1 MAEAVVLVALRWVAL
16 PIFTK
21 FINRASTYLD
31 KDVARELQELEATV
45 LPQFQLVIEAAEKS
59 PHRGK
64 IEGWLRKLKAA
75 FYDAEDL
82 LDEHEYDILES
93 EAEKELICKL
103 EELKEILAE
112 AKSFR
117 SLFGIQA
124 VNGSVHM
131 VTAPIRS
138 HTNTTSLPTSKVI
151 GRKKDRDLIIDTLCK
166 HADTEASAAR
176 CYSTLAIVGIGGMGK
191 TTLAQF
197 VYNNE
202 KCKLRDMLQRSER
215 FLLVLDD
222 IWFDESKSE
231 TEWDWE
237 QLLAP
242 LVSSRRGSKILVTSR
257 WNALP
262 AVLDCKKYFCL
273 KNLKDTT
280 LLAIF
285 KGHAFAGAETNDP
298 QLRRKLEEIAEKIS
312 KRLGQSPLAAK
323 AVGSQLSRKKDITT
337 WRAALKSDSLS
348 ETRKALLWSYEKLDP
363 RLQRCF
369 LHCSLFPKGYWYKIS
384 YIVHLWVAEGLVD
397 SSNSDMKMED
407 IGRDYFNELVSGSF
421 FQQVSKSWNGIWYI
435 MHDLFHDLAESLSR
449 EDFFRLEDDKVKEIP
464 CTVRH
469 LSVRVKS
476 MKLHK
481 QNICKLN
488 HLRTVICIDPL
499 MDDGTDVFDQVLRNQ
514 KKLRVLDL
522 SFYNSSKLSES
533 VCELQHLRY
542 LNIVKT
548 FISELPRSLC
558 TLYLLQS
565 LKLNNKC
572 KILPDKL
579 CNLSKLRHLEGY
591 IDQIS
596 STPWEAP
603 VPQIPNI
610 GKLFSLQHINEFH
623 VQKQKGY
630 ELRQLRDMNE
640 LGGRLHIMNLE
651 NVTGKDEALE
661 SMLHHKSYLKDLQ
674 LVWSCKDELNV
685 EDSLYLESEILE
697 GLVPPPQL
705 EGLAIEGYR
714 CATYPSWLKVPRFE
728 NLVSF
733 ELENC
738 SALEDVPLNTEP
750 LSHCAEISLKNI
762 SNLKTLPCFPAGLTY
777 LLIEECPLLM
787 FISNDEVE
795 QQEQWEN
802 MTRADHFASQL
813 ALFSEA
819 DPDKFICGHIRKALL
834 LEHSFLKQLM
844 TKMDADLSE
853 NLRTIESALQGEI
866 EEALLKESII
876 KAWVCCHE
884 LRRGLVYQSRTGL
897 QLVPPSGL
905 VCLFLISCSITDSA
919 LSSWFGSLTALKKFR
934 FTDIMTLTTLPS
946 EEVFRHSK
954 KLEFVDVE
962 QCWCIRSL
970 GGLRAS
976 ASLITLGIMCYPSL
990 QLARGSEY
998 LPLSLEDL
1006 RVDHC
1011 VLTADFFCSDL
1022 PKLKKLYLNGCR
1034 SSASMSVGRLT
1045 SVESFDLRSL
1055 PDLCTFEGLSSLQF
1069 DLVQLIDVPKLT
1081 LECTSQFSITRALA
1095 VSNPVMLN
1103 HMLSA
1108 KGFTATDISLHDC
1121 KDPSVSLEVSA
1132 NLTRVKSLELL
1143 RCEMKSLPT
1152 NLRCLSG
1159 LEKLAIWDCPNIST
1173 LPDLPSS
1180 LQHILIEGCELLK
1193 KSCRAPDG
1201 ESWPKIAHIRWKEIE

>member
-1 MAEAVVLVALRWVAL
+1 MAEAVVLVALRWVAS

-82 LDEHEYDILES
+82 LDEHEYDIIES
-93 EAEKELICKL
+93 EAEKGVQSSSMVTITKPLRAVSKKMSNLHPKNRKLICKL

-131 VTAPIRS
+131 VTAPIRP

-202 KCKLRDMLQRSER
+202 KVIKYFDARMWVCISRKLDVHRHTQEIIESAGMGECPRVSNLDTLQCKLRDMLQRSER

-231 TEWDWE
+231 MEWDWE

-257 WNALP
+257 RNALP

-273 KNLKDTT
+273 KNLKDTA

-369 LHCSLFPKGYWYKIS
+369 LYCSLFPKGYWYEIS

-522 SFYNSSKLSES
+522 SFYNSSKLPES
-533 VCELQHLRY
+533 VCELKHLRY
-542 LNIVKT
+542 LNIIKT

-558 TLYLLQS
+558 TLYLLES

-640 LGGRLHIMNLE
+640 LGGRLRIMNLE

-876 KAWVCCHE
+876 KAW
-884 LRRGLVYQSRTGL
+884 
-897 QLVPPSGL
+897 
-905 VCLFLISCSITDSA
+905 
-919 LSSWFGSLTALKKFR
+919 
-934 FTDIMTLTTLPS
+934 
-946 EEVFRHSK
+946 
-954 KLEFVDVE
+954 
-962 QCWCIRSL
+962 
-970 GGLRAS
+970 
-976 ASLITLGIMCYPSL
+976 
-990 QLARGSEY
+990 LARGSEY

-1045 SVESFDLRSL
+1045 SVQSFDLRSL

-1108 KGFTATDISLHDC
+1108 KGFTATDISFHDC

-1152 NLRCLSG
+1152 NMRCLSG

>member
-1 MAEAVVLVALRWVAL
+1 MLVALRWVAS

-93 EAEKELICKL
+93 EAEKGVQSSSMVTITKPLRAVSKKMSNLHPKNRKLICKL

-131 VTAPIRS
+131 VTAPIRP

-202 KCKLRDMLQRSER
+202 KVIKYFDARMWVCISRKLDVHRHTQEIIESAGMGECPRVSNLDTLQCKLRDMLQRSER

-222 IWFDESKSE
+222 IWFDESKNE
-231 TEWDWE
+231 MEWDWE

-257 WNALP
+257 RNALP
-262 AVLDCKKYFCL
+262 AVLDCKKHFCL
-273 KNLKDTT
+273 KNLKDTA

-369 LHCSLFPKGYWYKIS
+369 LYCSLFPKGYWYEIS

-522 SFYNSSKLSES
+522 SFYNSSKLPES
-533 VCELQHLRY
+533 VCELKHLRY
-542 LNIVKT
+542 LNIIKT

-558 TLYLLQS
+558 TLYLLES

-579 CNLSKLRHLEGY
+579 CNLSCGILKGTLIKYLRRL
-591 IDQIS
+591 
-596 STPWEAP
+596 
-603 VPQIPNI
+603 
-610 GKLFSLQHINEFH
+610 GKHQ
-623 VQKQKGY
+623 
-630 ELRQLRDMNE
+630 
-640 LGGRLHIMNLE
+640 
-651 NVTGKDEALE
+651 
-661 SMLHHKSYLKDLQ
+661 YLK
-674 LVWSCKDELNV
+674 
-685 EDSLYLESEILE
+685 
-697 GLVPPPQL
+697 
-705 EGLAIEGYR
+705 
-714 CATYPSWLKVPRFE
+714 
-728 NLVSF
+728 
-733 ELENC
+733 
-738 SALEDVPLNTEP
+738 
-750 LSHCAEISLKNI
+750 
-762 SNLKTLPCFPAGLTY
+762 
-777 LLIEECPLLM
+777 
-787 FISNDEVE
+787 
-795 QQEQWEN
+795 
-802 MTRADHFASQL
+802 
-813 ALFSEA
+813 
-819 DPDKFICGHIRKALL
+819 
-834 LEHSFLKQLM
+834 
-844 TKMDADLSE
+844 
-853 NLRTIESALQGEI
+853 
-866 EEALLKESII
+866 
-876 KAWVCCHE
+876 
-884 LRRGLVYQSRTGL
+884 
-897 QLVPPSGL
+897 
-905 VCLFLISCSITDSA
+905 
-919 LSSWFGSLTALKKFR
+919 FR
-934 FTDIMTLTTLPS
+934 I
-946 EEVFRHSK
+946 
-954 KLEFVDVE
+954 
-962 QCWCIRSL
+962 
-970 GGLRAS
+970 
-976 ASLITLGIMCYPSL
+976 
-990 QLARGSEY
+990 
-998 LPLSLEDL
+998 
-1006 RVDHC
+1006 
-1011 VLTADFFCSDL
+1011 
-1022 PKLKKLYLNGCR
+1022 
-1034 SSASMSVGRLT
+1034 
-1045 SVESFDLRSL
+1045 
-1055 PDLCTFEGLSSLQF
+1055 
-1069 DLVQLIDVPKLT
+1069 
-1081 LECTSQFSITRALA
+1081 
-1095 VSNPVMLN
+1095 
-1103 HMLSA
+1103 
-1108 KGFTATDISLHDC
+1108 
-1121 KDPSVSLEVSA
+1121 
-1132 NLTRVKSLELL
+1132 
-1143 RCEMKSLPT
+1143 
-1152 NLRCLSG
+1152 
-1159 LEKLAIWDCPNIST
+1159 
-1173 LPDLPSS
+1173 
-1180 LQHILIEGCELLK
+1180 
-1193 KSCRAPDG
+1193 
-1201 ESWPKIAHIRWKEIE
+1201 